1 MIIKSTHLIL
11 FFWLFSPGQLG
22 ATWRDHQI
30 QDSCKTVTWLNP
42 PKKMATWI
50 PLPKNLISNIS
61 RVFSDNLFLGG
72 GHTIKMASSVII
84 FQRWPAFRER
94 ICSPHLENSLLTMF
108 QSSRLSPKFLGC
120 TTGKTKHSLPGNE
133 RRGENIGSHQFQ
145 VPAVGF
151 FGGSGPDLSFISRSR
166 LISKL
171 KQKSPAKIKCFL
183 HIDLLMQKNGMVADV
198 GQSHSSHGQSGSHH
212 LTRLDSS
219 NRNSVA

>member
-1 MIIKSTHLIL
+1 MENLAST
-11 FFWLFSPGQLG
+11 
-22 ATWRDHQI
+22 
-30 QDSCKTVTWLNP
+30 
-42 PKKMATWI
+42 

-61 RVFSDNLFLGG
+61 RVFSDNLFWGG
-72 GHTIKMASSVII
+72 THTKLASSVII

-94 ICSPHLENSLLTMF
+94 ICSPHLENSLLTIF

-120 TTGKTKHSLPGNE
+120 TTGKTKHGLPGNE
-133 RRGENIGSHQFQ
+133 GRGENIGSHQFQ

-151 FGGSGPDLSFISRSR
+151 FGGSGPDLSFISRS
-166 LISKL
+166 LLVCVFFSKL
-171 KQKSPAKIKCFL
+171 KQKSPAKIKFFL
-183 HIDLLMQKNGMVADV
+183 HIDLLMQKKGMVVDV

>member
-1 MIIKSTHLIL
+1 
-11 FFWLFSPGQLG
+11 
-22 ATWRDHQI
+22 
-30 QDSCKTVTWLNP
+30 
-42 PKKMATWI
+42 
-50 PLPKNLISNIS
+50 
-61 RVFSDNLFLGG
+61 
-72 GHTIKMASSVII
+72 MASSVII
-84 FQRWPAFRER
+84 FQRWPAFREK
-94 ICSPHLENSLLTMF
+94 ICSPHLENSLLTIF

-120 TTGKTKHSLPGNE
+120 TTGKTKHGLPGNE
-133 RRGENIGSHQFQ
+133 GRGENIGSHQFQ

-212 LTRLDSS
+212 LISLDSS
-219 NRNSVA
+219 NRKSVA